1 MKARHN
7 RAILSPYNPPGE
19 EWEDCACYRDQKSDS
34 VDDAA
39 CLGFICLAG
48 PDQAREADDK
58 AGQESDR
65 HESVIRDLMFNYRC
79 ECNKNGDVD

>member
-1 MKARHN
+1 MGLFI
-7 RAILSPYNPPGE
+7 ILSPYRPPGE
-19 EWEDCACYRDQKSDS
+19 EGEDYACYRDQKSDS
-34 VDDAA
+34 VDDVAG
-39 CLGFICLAG
+39 LGLTGLAG
-48 PDQAREADDK
+48 PDKAREADDK